1 MIGVKLVVPMA
12 GHVELAAAPTKGTV
26 VAQPARNGPTK
37 TIRIVRRMTARLD
50 PVLVNALNA
59 AASFAA
65 ICASM

>member
-1 MIGVKLVVPMA
+1 MGLYPTRRTFTPGSA
-12 GHVELAAAPTKGTV
+12 GSAPTKGTV
-26 VAQPARNGPTK
+26 VEQPARNGPTK

-65 ICASM
+65 N